1 MEELARSIGKS
12 SSSFFPKFKPVTT
25 LSSLQFHK
33 ALRLYEARRLML
45 ASGYHVASATYAVGY
60 ESQRSLS
67 ANTNGCLGI
76 PRTGRPAGN
85 RLHSDD
91 GPSLTRFMK
100 LLDRTF
106 SKLLHLEEKFT
117 GRTNAGNGVRRALTG
132 TGQETKK
139 ALMEKTP

>member
-1 MEELARSIGKS
+1 MEKLARSIGKS
-12 SSSFFPKFKPVTT
+12 SSSFFPNFKPVTT

-33 ALRLYEARRLML
+33 ARLYEARRLML

-67 ANTNGCLGI
+67 ANTNGCLRI
-76 PRTGRPAGN
+76 LCTGRPAGN
-85 RLHSDD
+85 RLHSDN
-91 GPSLTRFMK
+91 GSSLTRFMK
-100 LLDRTF
+100 LLDRTL
-106 SKLLHLEEKFT
+106 SKLLQLEEKFT
-117 GRTNAGNGVRRALTG
+117 RRTNAGNGGRRALTG